1 MKTLEKRY
9 LGKEMKFFHF
19 GKVKGVMKYRE
30 VMGLFSRHSLQGT
43 GYFVFLAQICA
54 GRQLFLISKVI
65 AFHPLFFINSR
76 LLDALYYSSKVS
88 TVHYTVI
95 LLQL

>member
-30 VMGLFSRHSLQGT
+30 VMGLFSRHLLQGT

-54 GRQLFLISKVI
+54 GR
-65 AFHPLFFINSR
+65 
-76 LLDALYYSSKVS
+76 
-88 TVHYTVI
+88 
-95 LLQL
+95 